1 MLNIL
6 FSVAFDDFILYTMRN
21 DFRIILVFIEYNCT
35 RTILMAG
42 MVTGHTQLGT
52 RRSKKCHVV
61 FCIVHLFHSISTLW
75 LYMPQQFII
84 IALQQ

>member
-6 FSVAFDDFILYTMRN
+6 FNGTFDDFIIYTMRN

-35 RTILMAG
+35 RTILMDG
-42 MVTGHTQLGT
+42 IVTGHTQLGT

-61 FCIVHLFHSISTLW
+61 FCIVHLLFTVKCSYFYKRKAIEIYYS
-75 LYMPQQFII
+75 
-84 IALQQ
+84 